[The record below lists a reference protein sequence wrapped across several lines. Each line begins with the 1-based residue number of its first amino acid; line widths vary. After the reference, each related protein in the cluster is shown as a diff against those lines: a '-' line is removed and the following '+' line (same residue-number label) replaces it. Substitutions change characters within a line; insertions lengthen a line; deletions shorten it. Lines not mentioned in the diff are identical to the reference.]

1 MSWEDCMPMQII
13 FYNFLKANFPKP
25 FVMNENTFTLFSEP
39 ESDLVNYISL
49 MQYLQLASFE
59 MYCSNFQNLTENY
72 AYKHCKKKPF

>member
-39 ESDLVNYISL
+39 ESDLVNYIFNAVFTAGKFWDVL
-49 MQYLQLASFE
+49 L
-59 MYCSNFQNLTENY
+59 
-72 AYKHCKKKPF
+72 